1 MDVWVH
7 IDVALAMSG
16 VSLFGQRSA
25 PAATASLTLTAKST
39 REGGSVVWS
48 FDKAG
53 FEEDNFYYNN
63 DDDAHYTKYTH
74 LLTENRNK
82 VGYSIVGV
90 ARGRP
95 RFDLGMF
102 RVVTEDFIFVLERD
116 GWIDEEME
124 VSMK

>member
-1 MDVWVH
+1 
-7 IDVALAMSG
+7 MSG

-53 FEEDNFYYNN
+53 YEEDNFYYNN
-63 DDDAHYTKYTH
+63 DDKACHTKYTH
-74 LLTENRNK
+74 LLTENREK
-82 VGYSIVGV
+82 EGYRIVRV

-102 RVVTEDFIFVLERD
+102 RVVTEDVIFLLEQEIWTEGGTEGSR
-116 GWIDEEME
+116 
-124 VSMK
+124 K